1 MRAIIYAAMISSL
14 ISSALTMEEKSD
26 KDLPASKVAIYRLK
40 SSANECID
48 AAEIKNITLN
58 FTEHT
63 RQFFQK
69 SYQAYI
75 EGAHHVL
82 PLLSPMKILNR
93 MAREFESGGLMP
105 HEFAEIGQHYSIENI
120 NIPLSAKASK
130 IIQEREKNAA
140 QLAMIY
146 TLSNLKRAN
155 ILTGPIRD
163 ILGELNAFHCSPN
176 SIIAD
181 FYYAFK
187 LNNLNVPSCCSLKD
201 MYEKF
206 SRVFPLL
213 HNLYP
218 PHARMHA
225 TRFCLSLIDLFD
237 FSSDTFTE
245 FLAAL
250 RPTKN
255 RQEWK
260 ERSWCM
266 SHKRNKIAYEHL
278 CNAFAPIIPYFSED
292 DYYELYR
299 LAPMS
304 YSIDADLNQ
313 KLTAIQNLVK
323 KARASFDVKG
333 GDLCSND
340 YGYGKYWYWHL
351 EKDLQ
356 RLIVPGKTPRFEKD
370 RLIMLLEAK
379 ELEFRR
385 ECVVQASILM
395 NKGCF
400 MGESDAKKTMQPGV
414 MLIALYKVMS
424 TKMEYDQNG
433 NEVSPWDLITAT
445 QNIISKYTSDTDT
458 AFLLKT
464 IAEVPLNDRAEYVTA
479 LEKFTNLEIDDAS
492 EGYEKALSYCD
503 ESRSKDLKNILA
515 RIKTQKTRKHS

>member
-26 KDLPASKVAIYRLK
+26 KYFFMNNVTVCRLK

-69 SYQAYI
+69 SYQVYI

-82 PLLSPMKILNR
+82 PLLGPMKILNV

-105 HEFAEIGQHYSIENI
+105 HEFAEIGEHYRIENI

-130 IIQEREKNAA
+130 IIQEKEKNAA

-146 TLSNLKRAN
+146 TLSNLKKAD
-155 ILTGPIRD
+155 PIRD
-163 ILGELNAFHCSPN
+163 IVAELNAFHCSPN

-218 PHARMHA
+218 PQARMHA

-266 SHKRNKIAYEHL
+266 SHKTNKIVYEQL

-304 YSIDADLNQ
+304 YSINADLDQ

-323 KARASFDVKG
+323 KARDSFDVKG
-333 GDLCSND
+333 IDLCRND

-379 ELEFRR
+379 DLEFRR
-385 ECVVQASILM
+385 ECVVQTSILM
-395 NKGCF
+395 NKVCF
-400 MGESDAKKTMQPGV
+400 MGDCDARKSMQPGV

-445 QNIISKYTSDTDT
+445 KSIISKYTSDTD
-458 AFLLKT
+458 AAYLLKT
-464 IAEVPLNDRAEYVTA
+464 IAEVPLNDRAECVTA
-479 LEKFTNLEIDDAS
+479 LEKFTNQGIDDAS
-492 EGYEKALSYCD
+492 EGYEKALSCCG
-503 ESRSKDLKNILA
+503 ESRSKELTKILA
-515 RIKTQKTRKHS
+515 RIKTQKIKQHS